1 MKWIE
6 IIELRS
12 AGTSCNLLEV
22 QLKEFMEQLANKSSK
37 QMVKF
42 YSRIM
47 IDTSMS
53 IHLYHNSSEVSHK
66 GSSLGL
72 KMASVLKSHG
82 LVNHS
87 IWIEK
92 ERII

>member
-42 YSRIM
+42 YRYK
-47 IDTSMS
+47 
-53 IHLYHNSSEVSHK
+53 HEH
-66 GSSLGL
+66 SLVPQL
-72 KMASVLKSHG
+72 
-82 LVNHS
+82 
-87 IWIEK
+87 
-92 ERII
+92 